1 MTLQIESFAHDLT
14 SDTFNYRQ
22 LNAKIMLDRM
32 SVADVQLTKD
42 SPKWI
47 KERVLNARMSL
58 VAADDKFRALAE
70 ASGIN
75 DLNGA
80 LDYFRKRYGARPWKR
95 PYRTMPTG
103 GKAVSHKVFGRTH
116 CRRGH
121 LLDDANTS
129 ITGERVV
136 CKTCRNIAKKKW
148 EEKHGRMPQANK

>member
-1 MTLQIESFAHDLT
+1 MTLQIESFTHDLT

-22 LNAKIMLDRM
+22 LNAQIMLDRM

-47 KERVLNARMSL
+47 KERVLHARMSL
-58 VAADDKFRALAE
+58 VAADDKFRSLAE
-70 ASGIN
+70 ASGID

-80 LDYFRKRYGARPWKR
+80 LDFFRKRYGKKPWKK
-95 PYRTMPTG
+95 PYRIMPTG

-121 LLDDANTS
+121 LLNDENACLVEGD
-129 ITGERVV
+129 RVV

-148 EEKHGRMPQANK
+148 EEKHAQAKV